1 MSLNMDKVGRFLA
14 KIEGGRYDRK
24 IVSVS
29 SEINGSGKADNYT
42 KPFSR
47 LHIQDGKFQQVP
59 DPDTERQIL
68 YITGASG
75 SGKSTYTKNYIKCY
89 KKMYPKRPVYLFSAL
104 KEDESLDE
112 VQPQRIL
119 IDDSLVEQP
128 LLAEDFK
135 DSCVIFDD
143 TDCISNKKHR
153 DAVNSILGEIL
164 ETGRH
169 FNTTCILTFHLAT
182 GGKDTRRILNE
193 AHSVVYFPHSGSN
206 VGLRRLLMDYLGLD
220 KKTMKEIKDS
230 KSRWATVFRNYP
242 NVIMTEK
249 DIWLPAHEE
258 DSSDDEKEEKKES
271 PPVAR
276 KKK

>member
-1 MSLNMDKVGRFLA
+1 MSLNLDRVGRFLA

-24 IVSVS
+24 IISVS
-29 SEINGSGKADNYT
+29 SEVKDEDKEDDYT
-42 KPFSR
+42 RPFSR
-47 LHIQDGKFQQVP
+47 LAIDGKFQQVP
-59 DPDTERQIL
+59 DPDTERQII

-89 KKMYPKRPVYLFSAL
+89 KKMYPKRPIYLFSAL

-112 VQPQRIL
+112 VNPQRIL
-119 IDDSLVEQP
+119 IDDTLVEQP
-128 LLAEDFK
+128 LVAEDFQ

-153 DAVNSILGEIL
+153 DAVNSILSEIL

-193 AHSVVYFPHSGSN
+193 AHSVVWFPFSGSG
-206 VGLRRLLMDYLGLD
+206 VGTKRLLQDYLGLD
-220 KKTMKEIKDS
+220 KKTIQYIKS
-230 KSRWATVFRNYP
+230 LKSRWCCYFKNYP
-242 NVIMTEK
+242 PVLMTEK
-249 DIWLPAHEE
+249 NIWLPAH
-258 DSSDDEKEEKKES
+258 SDDGDDGDEKEEKE
-271 PPVAR
+271 
-276 KKK
+276 

>member
-1 MSLNMDKVGRFLA
+1 MSLNLDKVGRFLA
-14 KIEGGRYDRK
+14 KVEGGRYDRK

-29 SEINGSGKADNYT
+29 SEINGSGKGDDYT

-47 LHIQDGKFQQVP
+47 LHIDGKFQQVP

-75 SGKSTYTKNYIKCY
+75 SGKSTYTKNYIKQY

-112 VQPQRIL
+112 INPERIV

-153 DAVNSILGEIL
+153 EAVNNILGEIL

-182 GGKDTRRILNE
+182 GGRDTRRILNE

-206 VGLRRLLMDYLGLD
+206 VGLKRLLQDYLGID

-230 KSRWATVFRNYP
+230 KSRWATIFRNYP

-249 DIWLPAHEE
+249 DIWLPANDD

-271 PPVAR
+271 PPIAR
-276 KKK
+276 GKK

>member
-1 MSLNMDKVGRFLA
+1 MSLNVDKIGRFLA
-14 KIEGGRYDRK
+14 KVEGGRYDRK

-29 SEINGSGKADNYT
+29 SEIGGNKKADNYT

-47 LHIQDGKFQQVP
+47 LHLDEGRFQQVP
-59 DPDTERQIL
+59 DPETERQIL

-153 DAVNSILGEIL
+153 DAVNNILGEIL

-206 VGLRRLLMDYLGLD
+206 VGLKRLLMDYLGLD
-220 KKTMKEIKDS
+220 KQTIKAMKDS
-230 KSRWATVFRNYP
+230 KSRWACIHRGYPTVL
-242 NVIMTEK
+242 MTEK
-249 DIWLPAHEE
+249 DIWLPAN
-258 DSSDDEKEEKKES
+258 DSDDDEKEEKKEES